1 LQLGCISTIVKALR
15 NKGSLLGGGISVDVH
30 SGGGSIVEYLPL
42 LYLVVD
48 RPGYRRVG
56 VTVAT
61 VVVVVVATVVVVAL
75 AALRGGIGLG
85 VVGRARVLGG

>member
-61 VVVVVVATVVVVAL
+61 VVVVATVVMMAL
-75 AALRGGIGLG
+75 AALRGGVGLG

>member
-1 LQLGCISTIVKALR
+1 MYR
-15 NKGSLLGGGISVDVH
+15 NKGSLWGGGISVDVH
-30 SGGGSIVEYLPL
+30 SGGGGGGGIVEYLPL

-61 VVVVVVATVVVVAL
+61 VVVVAL
-75 AALRGGIGLG
+75 AALRGGVGLG

>member
-1 LQLGCISTIVKALR
+1 MLVKSETKEVYR

-30 SGGGSIVEYLPL
+30 SGGGGIVEYLPL

-61 VVVVVVATVVVVAL
+61 VVVVATVVMMAL
-75 AALRGGIGLG
+75 AALRGGVGLG

>member
-1 LQLGCISTIVKALR
+1 MLVKSETKEVYR

-42 LYLVVD
+42 LYFVIGSH
-48 RPGYRRVG
+48 GYRRAG
-56 VTVAT
+56 VTV
-61 VVVVVVATVVVVAL
+61 VASVMVAL

>member
-48 RPGYRRVG
+48 GPGYRRVG

-61 VVVVVVATVVVVAL
+61 VVVVATVVMMAL
-75 AALRGGIGLG
+75 AALRGGVGLG